1 MYIMRV
7 CLFSTQSRRLGALQ
21 ISIIII
27 KLLHV
32 SSADPLLR
40 MSVKTA
46 VENVSENRDLSILLL
61 VQYQLPR
68 DKFRDLKQN

>member
-7 CLFSTQSRRLGALQ
+7 CLFSAQSRRLGALQ

-32 SSADPLLR
+32 SSANPLLR

-46 VENVSENRDLSILLL
+46 VENVSENRCWECQWKPLLRMS
-61 VQYQLPR
+61 VKTEISVYY
-68 DKFRDLKQN
+68 F

>member
-1 MYIMRV
+1 MCV
-7 CLFSTQSRRLGALQ
+7 CLFSTLSRRVDALQ
-21 ISIIII
+21 ISIIIIII

-40 MSVKTA
+40 MSMKTA
-46 VENVSENRDLSILLL
+46 VENVNENRELSILLL
-61 VQYQLPR
+61 LQYQLPR